1 MSWQVKISDNATVT
15 DTVNLIR
22 KTVLEYAHSPVVS
35 RLVVKLK
42 RESQTDEQFFKKL
55 FAFACRNVEYK
66 RDEPGHEKVTTPE
79 RLLRDGVGD
88 CKKFTTLIGAA
99 LVNAGYK
106 PLLKIVSY
114 NNKTWAHI
122 YIIVPVKG
130 DRKYIVLDPVNK
142 CQYDKEVDHKKGWLH
157 NLNGESME
165 LSLLGKLDK
174 NTANTWKKQMFQN
187 LRNNP
192 QFIRMCANNYRS
204 FQRLKDAGGLKN
216 ISATSV
222 AGDLLNQMSEISGE
236 PVTEIM
242 GEYAELLGA
251 EDYSNSLLGL
261 SGAEEYQFQSLLG
274 YAPDSLAAEELL
286 FGVYGSD
293 DLGRRKKGAKKKR
306 KGKVWGFLKK
316 VGLAP
321 SRIAFLGMVRI
332 NLFGLAKKLYLS
344 IKKDK
349 GARLKKLW
357 KKLGGNWKKLLKAIN
372 GGVKRLKRKGKLKGL
387 NEFEA
392 SLQGVSGLG
401 AAPLAAIAAIAVPII
416 TAVLSLFKKQGVVN
430 KENPED
436 VAMVQKVDQAEAQ
449 LEQKIDNGQAQQ
461 IVETVQADPRVQTA
475 LANEAAQ
482 PQAAEV
488 ASSYESDQEK
498 ANMDLS
504 GLGAVDWGNLLNTVS
519 SVVKAVKPAV
529 KPAVAAIKGIK
540 QAAKAAKNPQTKA
553 YLNNQASK
561 ATVAL
566 QQATAPGASGIKKK
580 TAGQQVVSILNDVSE
595 TINGSLNTPL
605 QKNVGSFAGG
615 TFTHKLLKVGA
626 LVGTVQTFYGDQIL
640 NFLTNLF

>member
-1 MSWQVKISDNATVT
+1 MAWQVKISDNATVT

-22 KTVLEYAHSPVVS
+22 KTVLEYAHSPVVT
-35 RLVVKLK
+35 RLVAKLK

-55 FAFACRNVEYK
+55 FSFACRNVEYK

-106 PLLKIVSY
+106 PILKIVSY
-114 NNKTWAHI
+114 NNQTWAHI

-130 DRKYIVLDPVNK
+130 ERKYIVLDPVNK
-142 CQYDKEVDHKKGWLH
+142 CQYDKEVNHKKSWIH
-157 NLNGESME
+157 NLNGENME

-174 NTANTWKKQMFQN
+174 GGSTRQKTLFNN

-192 QFIRMCANNYRS
+192 KFIRMCANQYKS

-216 ISATSV
+216 IAITSV

-236 PVTEIM
+236 SPSELM
-242 GEYAELLGA
+242 GEYSELMGG

-286 FGVYGSD
+286 FGAYGDD
-293 DLGRRKKGAKKKR
+293 DLGRAKKGKKKKR
-306 KGKVWGFLKK
+306 KGKIWGFLKK

-344 IKKDK
+344 IQKDQ
-349 GARLKKLW
+349 GAKLKKLW
-357 KKLGGNWKKLLKAIN
+357 KKLGGNYKKLLKAVT

-387 NEFEA
+387 NEFE
-392 SLQGVSGLG
+392 SNLQGISGLG

-416 TAVLSLFKKQGVVN
+416 VAAMSLFKKQGVVDKN
-430 KENPED
+430 NPED
-436 VAMVQKVDQAEAQ
+436 VATVQAVDKAEAN
-449 LEQKIDNGQAQQ
+449 LEQKIDSGQAQQ
-461 IVETVQADPRVQTA
+461 IVETVQADPQVQTA
-475 LANEAAQ
+475 LANDAAQ
-482 PQAAEV
+482 QAEQENY
-488 ASSYESDQEK
+488 SSQIDADTVQG
-498 ANMDLS
+498 MDLS
-504 GLGAVDWGNLLNTVS
+504 GLSGPDWGNLLNTVS
-519 SVVKAVKPAV
+519 SVVNAVVPT
-529 KPAVAAIKGIK
+529 VAPVVQAIKQVK
-540 QAAKAAKNPQTKA
+540 AAAQAATNPQTKT
-553 YLNNQASK
+553 YLSNQAANATTALK
-561 ATVAL
+561 A
-566 QQATAPGASGIKKK
+566 GSGN
-580 TAGQQVVSILNDVSE
+580 QVISILN
-595 TINGSLNTPL
+595 TISNTIAQSLNKPRARPL
-605 QKNVGSFAGG
+605 VKNVGSFSGG
-615 TFTHKLLKVGA
+615 SIAHKILKVGA
-626 LVGTVQTFYGDQIL
+626 LIGTVQTFYGNTIL
-640 NFLTNLF
+640 NFITNLF